1 MSPVQEIR
9 FIVQRELRKNFRSI
23 KGIALGVLTLLG
35 GSSIALLIAKYEE
48 FKRKEMGAITPEQIH
63 DLREKG
69 LAKFYDADTAKW
81 LADAPEVL
89 LGLLGFTI
97 WLTPLLIALMGFDSI
112 SPDIQHRSVRYWT
125 LRTRRWSYFIGKWAG
140 LWTTVSLVTF
150 AMDFIVWMVCIAR
163 GEATAATTLG
173 WGARFW
179 LITLPLSAIWCG
191 IATLISSLFRSPII
205 ALLTTFGAFFV
216 LWVLYLIGAFA
227 GWEPMLYVYPNHY
240 DHLFLD
246 PKIHRVGIGILAS
259 LGMTALYVGAGSALF
274 ARRDV

>member
-1 MSPVQEIR
+1 MSPLHEVR
-9 FIVQRELRKNFRSI
+9 HIVQRELRKNFRSI

-48 FKRKEMGAITPEQIH
+48 FKRQELGAITPEQIH
-63 DLREKG
+63 ELREKG
-69 LAKFYDADTAKW
+69 LSKFYEPDTAAW

-89 LGLLGFTI
+89 LGLLGFTV

-112 SPDIQHRSVRYWT
+112 SPDIQHKSVRYWT
-125 LRTRRWSYFIGKWAG
+125 LRTRRASYFVGKWAG
-140 LWTTVSLVTF
+140 LWATVSIVTF
-150 AMDFIVWMVCIAR
+150 AMDLIVWMVCIVR

-173 WGARFW
+173 WGLRFW
-179 LITLPLSAIWCG
+179 VISLPLSAIWCG
-191 IATLISSLFRSPII
+191 IAVLISSLFRSPII

-227 GWEPMLYVYPNHY
+227 HWEPLLYVYPNHY
-240 DHLFLD
+240 DHLMLD
-246 PKIHRVGIGILAS
+246 PKMHRLGIGILAS
-259 LGMTALYVGAGSALF
+259 IGMTALYVAGGSALF